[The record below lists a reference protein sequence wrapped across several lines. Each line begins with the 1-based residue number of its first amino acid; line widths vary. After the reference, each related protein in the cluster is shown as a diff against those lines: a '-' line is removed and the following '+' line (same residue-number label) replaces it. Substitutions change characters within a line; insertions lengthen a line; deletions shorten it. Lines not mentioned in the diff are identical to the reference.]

1 MCFRICDRI
10 CCCQSSSLVGASFML
25 RPSFELW
32 EDRSQSI
39 HSHVQGDSWR
49 LLNRSLF
56 TSLYNVSWV
65 QWPSVLSERE
75 QGNENKYLLKTG
87 TEFWKSASYYQ
98 VQEVS
103 FLSTQ
108 QRAVAFLLFQFPF
121 TGILPAA
128 PSKWSCCQRPGACPH
143 LLLLRYRWN
152 TAAIREQDVDGER
165 GKT

>member
-1 MCFRICDRI
+1 MTEFAVARARPWWRHLSCYVLHL
-10 CCCQSSSLVGASFML
+10 SSEKTGANQFIL
-25 RPSFELW
+25 KPKATLE
-32 EDRSQSI
+32 
-39 HSHVQGDSWR
+39 DSWTDLYS
-49 LLNRSLF
+49 LLC
-56 TSLYNVSWV
+56 TMCHGQ

-108 QRAVAFLLFQFPF
+108 QWAVAFLLFQFPF
-121 TGILPAA
+121 TGVLPAA
-128 PSKWSCCQRPGACPH
+128 PSTWSCCQHPGACPH

-152 TAAIREQDVDGER
+152 TAAIREQDVDGGR